1 MIDQDKEY
9 EEMQNNY
16 TNYLYALKIGT
27 EIIKMKKDLPKDV
40 LFLFNIDELK
50 TSVFILGSLLEK
62 NDKRELN
69 KLVKAHV
76 NRDKELLKNFIGGK
90 KC

>member
-27 EIIKMKKDLPKDV
+27 EIIKMKKDLLKDV